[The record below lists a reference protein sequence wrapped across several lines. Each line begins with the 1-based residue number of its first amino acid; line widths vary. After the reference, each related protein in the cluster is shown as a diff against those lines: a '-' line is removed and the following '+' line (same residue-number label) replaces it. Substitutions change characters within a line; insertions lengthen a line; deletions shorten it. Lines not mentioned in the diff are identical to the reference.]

1 MKKIYSL
8 ASLTLGTVALVSNFF
23 SAPAKAVT
31 ADVEI
36 QANVPEI
43 IFLETYETLTY
54 NVLPADLAPGYTNG
68 VIQTGNIGT
77 FGTDGTVDNALN
89 GGASATVAGGIVTIT
104 NPVTLYKTWGI
115 TSTGEIKHGIG
126 AADGA
131 VISLDSTSGN
141 SVVSFTP
148 TLAEATNPAPGL
160 DYGNA
165 LTGDVSFEFDFS
177 ATTESGLHTG
187 GTITVTATA
196 N

>member
-23 SAPAKAVT
+23 SAPAKAAT
-31 ADVEI
+31 ADVDI

-43 IFLETYETLTY
+43 IFLETYDTLTY
-54 NVLPADLAPGYTNG
+54 DVQPTDLAPGYTNG
-68 VIQTGNIGT
+68 VIQTVNGT
-77 FGTDGTVDNALN
+77 FDAAGTVDNALN
-89 GGASATVAGGIVTIT
+89 GGASATVANGIVTIT
-104 NPVTLYKTWGI
+104 NPITLYKTWGI
-115 TSTGEIKHGIG
+115 TSTGNIVHGIANSG
-126 AADGA
+126 TA
-131 VISLDSTSGN
+131 VALDSTSGN
-141 SVVSFTP
+141 STVSFTP
-148 TLAEATNPAPGL
+148 TLASSTDSAPGL
-160 DYGNA
+160 DYANA